1 MKIGMKKT
9 AAILAGVLTVTALAG
24 CGQKKTEKA
33 ADLNFG
39 DTYPLKTDVTFT
51 YWVGTG
57 FTPTESYKSFADY
70 PFYKELEKETGVKVE
85 FIHPVAGSS
94 GDQFNVMIASG
105 EYPDIIQNNF
115 FTYPGGAAKAIEDG
129 VIIETTDYLDKY
141 APNLKSYLENHP
153 NIDKMVK
160 TDAGQ
165 YYSFPTIQGDDFLLT
180 YTGLILRKD
189 WLDELGLDVSE
200 TIDEW
205 ETVLTAFKEKKG
217 AATPITYEDSLFK
230 NSSSFLGAYGIA
242 V

>member
-24 CGQKKTEKA
+24 CGQKKSEKA

-39 DTYPLKTDVTFT
+39 D
-51 YWVGTG
+51 
-57 FTPTESYKSFADY
+57 
-70 PFYKELEKETGVKVE
+70 
-85 FIHPVAGSS
+85 
-94 GDQFNVMIASG
+94 
-105 EYPDIIQNNF
+105 
-115 FTYPGGAAKAIEDG
+115 TYPGGAAKAIEDG

-153 NIDKMVK
+153 NIDKIVK
-160 TDAGQ
+160 TDVGQ
-165 YYSFPTIQGDDFLLT
+165 YYSFPAIQGDDFLLT

-189 WLDELGLDVSE
+189 WLDELGLDVPE

-217 AATPITYEDSLFK
+217 AAAPITYEDSLFK

>member
-1 MKIGMKKT
+1 M
-9 AAILAGVLTVTALAG
+9 
-24 CGQKKTEKA
+24 
-33 ADLNFG
+33 
-39 DTYPLKTDVTFT
+39 
-51 YWVGTG
+51 GTG

-217 AATPITYEDSLFK
+217 AAAPITYEDSLFK